1 MRNRTALL
9 LMICVVNLALACQ
22 CRAEPFGHKGGPD
35 IENIGEMKE
44 LLRQHP
50 YDLELLLS
58 FGTSKG
64 GSAGHLALAVRD
76 QAPGDDLVYSANFYA
91 DLSPK
96 HEKGYYNEDLMVMV
110 PKTEYLFKTTSSLGP
125 DASFGL
131 DMGEIYKRSVIGIR
145 IRGVQPNII
154 EGLTVFFHRLNSDFH
169 ARKRKTD
176 YHHSP
181 IVYGYKDLNCAKTI
195 GLAFRYGAGFGDL
208 KVKGTGFWSRL
219 NFIQATK
226 VNLPT
231 EMALQLIKTLAARGC
246 TFDVVLYKKWAGST
260 YVNPRDGTGI
270 MYKDLPNRFPS
281 VLSLDYLENQ
291 GSYEDYDNLF
301 AMYLLY
307 YMGRYSIVLDGDTRR
322 LEVEAKK
329 EPDSYAI
336 ASYKAEQS
344 ARKDKKHLLR
354 RLIFSAWG
362 MTLDSGVDN
371 THLYDFPDT
380 AR

>member
-1 MRNRTALL
+1 MRSHTALL
-9 LMICVVNLALACQ
+9 LMICVLNLALTSVCCAD
-22 CRAEPFGHKGGPD
+22 PFGHKGGPD
-35 IENIGEMKE
+35 IENIGEMNE

-64 GSAGHLALAVRD
+64 GSAGHLAIAVRD
-76 QAPGDDLVYSANFYA
+76 QAPGDDLVFSANFYA
-91 DLSPK
+91 DLSPE
-96 HEKGYYNEDLMVMV
+96 HEKGYHNEDLMVMV

-145 IRGVQPNII
+145 IGGVQPSIKD
-154 EGLTVFFHRLNSDFH
+154 GLRAFFHRLNTDFH
-169 ARKRKTD
+169 ARKQKTD

-181 IVYGYKDLNCAKTI
+181 IVYGYKNLNCAKTI
-195 GLAFRYGAGFGDL
+195 GLAFKHGAGFSDL
-208 KVKGTGFWSRL
+208 EVKGTGFLSQL

-231 EMALQLIKTLAARGC
+231 EMALQLIKTLAGRGC
-246 TFDVVLYKKWAGST
+246 TFDVVLYKKWTGST
-260 YVNPRDGTGI
+260 YINPQDDTGI

-307 YMGRYSIVLDGDTRR
+307 CMGRYSIVLNGETRH
-322 LEVEAKK
+322 LEIEAKK
-329 EPDSYAI
+329 EPDGYAI
-336 ASYKAEQS
+336 ASYNADQS
-344 ARKDKKHLLR
+344 AQKDKKHLLR
-354 RLIFSAWG
+354 RLVFRAWG
-362 MTLDSGVDN
+362 MKLDSGVDN
-371 THLYDFPDT
+371 THLYDYTGTSP
-380 AR
+380 

>member
-1 MRNRTALL
+1 
-9 LMICVVNLALACQ
+9 
-22 CRAEPFGHKGGPD
+22 
-35 IENIGEMKE
+35 
-44 LLRQHP
+44 
-50 YDLELLLS
+50 
-58 FGTSKG
+58 
-64 GSAGHLALAVRD
+64 
-76 QAPGDDLVYSANFYA
+76 
-91 DLSPK
+91 
-96 HEKGYYNEDLMVMV
+96 MVMV

-145 IRGVQPNII
+145 IRGVQPSIKD
-154 EGLTVFFHRLNSDFH
+154 GLTAFFHRLNADFH
-169 ARKRKTD
+169 ARKRETD

-181 IVYGYKDLNCAKTI
+181 IVYRYKNLNCAKTI
-195 GLAFRYGAGFGDL
+195 GLAFKYGAGLSDL
-208 KVKGTGFWSRL
+208 EVKGIGFWSQL

-231 EMALQLIKTLAARGC
+231 EMALQLVKVLAGRGC

-260 YVNPRDGTGI
+260 YVNPREDTGI

-307 YMGRYSIVLDGDTRR
+307 YMGRYSIVLDGETRR

-329 EPDSYAI
+329 EPDGYAM
-336 ASYKAEQS
+336 ASYKADQS
-344 ARKDKKHLLR
+344 AQKDKKHLLR
-354 RLIFSAWG
+354 RLIFRAWG
-362 MTLDSGVDN
+362 MKLDSGVDN
-371 THLYDFPDT
+371 THLYDCPDH
-380 AR
+380 AQ

>member
-1 MRNRTALL
+1 MRKSTVFL
-9 LMICVVNLALACQ
+9 LMICVLKLVSAPIC
-22 CRAEPFGHKGGPD
+22 CAEPFGHKGGPD
-35 IENIGEMKE
+35 IENIGEINK
-44 LLRQHP
+44 LLREHP

-76 QAPGDDLVYSANFYA
+76 QIPGDDLVYSANFYA
-91 DLSPK
+91 DHAPK
-96 HEKGYYNEDLMVMV
+96 HEKGYYSENLIAMI
-110 PKTEYLFKTTSSLGP
+110 PKTEYLFKTSSSLGP

-145 IRGVQPNII
+145 ISGVQSNIK
-154 EGLTVFFHRLNSDFH
+154 EGLTAFFHRLNADFH
-169 ARKRKTD
+169 ARKKKTD

-181 IVYGYKDLNCAKTI
+181 IVYGYKNLNCAKTI
-195 GLAFRYGAGFGDL
+195 GLAFKYGAGFNDL
-208 KVKGTGFWSRL
+208 KVKGTRFWSQL
-219 NFIQATK
+219 NFISATK

-231 EMALQLIKTLAARGC
+231 QMALQLIKGLAGRGC

-260 YVNPRDGTGI
+260 YVNAQDDTGK

-291 GSYEDYDNLF
+291 GGYEDYDNLF

-307 YMGRYSIVLDGDTRR
+307 YMGRYSIVLNGETRR

-329 EPDSYAI
+329 EPDGYAI
-336 ASYKAEQS
+336 ARYKADQS

-354 RLIFSAWG
+354 RLIFRAWG
-362 MTLDSGVDN
+362 MNLGPGVDN

-380 AR
+380 AP